1 MPRMELHGRVA
12 IVTGAAQSIGRAI
25 ADALARE
32 GASVA
37 VADLQGEK
45 ATAVAASINAAGGRA
60 VGLRVDVSRVADIA
74 RMIDETLE
82 RFGRIDILVNNAGIA
97 IAKPFLDLTEA
108 EWDRQMAVNLKAVY
122 FATQRAGAAMI
133 RDGRPGRIVNLA
145 STSAFVASSTPMTA
159 YDISK
164 AGVRMLT
171 ISSAVQL
178 APYGINVNA
187 IAPGTIDT
195 DLTRSVADPERLAA
209 YAREKIP
216 LGRLGQPPD
225 IAGAAVFLCSDASS
239 YMTGHTLVVDGGW
252 LLR

>member
-25 ADALARE
+25 AEALARE